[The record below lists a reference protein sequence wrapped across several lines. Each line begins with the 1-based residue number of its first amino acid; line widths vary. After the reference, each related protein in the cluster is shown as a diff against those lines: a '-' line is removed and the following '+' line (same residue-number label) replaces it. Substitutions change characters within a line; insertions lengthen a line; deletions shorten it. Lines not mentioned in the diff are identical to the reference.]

1 MENEEETTVPVSVV
15 ATPDA
20 LSVALQREQCRALL
34 DLSLSNAG
42 LPAQFAAIVR
52 DRFTTS
58 DGAVRVFEPADLERE
73 IASVRSAAAS
83 FAAGGAI
90 QGMGQ
95 PAHDGRPSVQ
105 GMWSSRE
112 RLEAAYERLMGLPV
126 ASQFADVPRLRG
138 LAELYTGLTG
148 DVDMR
153 GIFRP
158 EYVRFAVSGATSPN
172 TAAVMAELTAN
183 LQNKLMLAQW
193 NRLAAAGY
201 TWWRRAVAI
210 RDFPTLQRTSW
221 IVAGGFG
228 DLPTVADGGVYT
240 ELTWNDKREYI
251 DFLKKGGYTSLTL
264 EMIDKDDVAGWRA
277 VPEALA
283 TSAIRTIS
291 LAVATVFTSNP
302 TLNEDSAA
310 MFSTTRGNLIA
321 YDLDPAGWEQAGI
334 AMYTATEFNSS
345 KRLAVLPDRVIVP
358 VQKRRRAI
366 QLFFG
371 DKEPGGNLNDIN
383 VAPMDAAAGGAK
395 DSAGPVLV
403 CPDFTD
409 TNDWVALAN
418 PDLAPSVGAGFR
430 FGEMPEIINA
440 ADPSSFLLFYQDALP
455 IKVRWFYAVGAI
467 DFRSAVLSQL

>member
-1 MENEEETTVPVSVV
+1 
-15 ATPDA
+15 
-20 LSVALQREQCRALL
+20 
-34 DLSLSNAG
+34 
-42 LPAQFAAIVR
+42 
-52 DRFTTS
+52 
-58 DGAVRVFEPADLERE
+58 
-73 IASVRSAAAS
+73 
-83 FAAGGAI
+83 
-90 QGMGQ
+90 
-95 PAHDGRPSVQ
+95 
-105 GMWSSRE
+105 
-112 RLEAAYERLMGLPV
+112 
-126 ASQFADVPRLRG
+126 
-138 LAELYTGLTG
+138 
-148 DVDMR
+148 
-153 GIFRP
+153 
-158 EYVRFAVSGATSPN
+158 
-172 TAAVMAELTAN
+172 
-183 LQNKLMLAQW
+183 
-193 NRLAAAGY
+193 
-201 TWWRRAVAI
+201 
-210 RDFPTLQRTSW
+210 
-221 IVAGGFG
+221 
-228 DLPTVADGGVYT
+228 
-240 ELTWNDKREYI
+240 
-251 DFLKKGGYTSLTL
+251 
-264 EMIDKDDVAGWRA
+264 MIDKDDVAGWRA

-383 VAPMDAAAGGAK
+383 VAPLDAAAGGAK